1 MEKDEE
7 KKDEGKSFFRRLS
20 GGGGC
25 CGGPRIVSVRQI
37 DVGGKKIG
45 IKGLDETFEGYYY
58 AGNKPEDLTG
68 DELLAALKPM
78 NPIAEGSEDAYKEAF
93 LREYQKYY
101 ESRKK

>member
-45 IKGLDETFEGYYY
+45 IKGLDETFEGYYN